1 MKNVNHC
8 GYVAI
13 VGKPNVGKSSILNQI
28 LSKKISI
35 TSDKPETT
43 QRQILGIK
51 TCENYQIVFVDTPGL
66 HENLYKKQKNVLN
79 RYMGKSIH
87 NALLDVNIILFVLG
101 GNRWQEDDQL
111 VLDTIINSNK
121 NKDTPVVLVINKVD
135 LIKNK
140 DDLLPFIN
148 RIKDKYNFSEI
159 FYTSAIKKN
168 GLDELEKTIVSYL
181 PEVESKD
188 YFYFEPDRVTDQN
201 NRTQTAEIIREKVI
215 RFFGAEIP
223 YCIAIEIASLSYTK
237 TQDNLNL
244 TKISAVIWVEKP
256 GQKTIIIGTNGEKI
270 KEVGRSA
277 RIDLEK
283 LFKTK
288 VFLQLWVK
296 IKTNWSDNERA
307 LKSLGFNSY
316 EG

>member
-13 VGKPNVGKSSILNQI
+13 VGKPNVGKSSILNKI
-28 LSKKISI
+28 LNQKISI

-51 TCENYQIVFVDTPGL
+51 TCEKYQIVFVDTPGL

-87 NALLDVNIILFVLG
+87 NALLDVNVILFVLG
-101 GNRWQEDDQL
+101 GSRWQDDDQL

-121 NKDTPVVLVINKVD
+121 NKNIPVILVINKVD
-135 LIKNK
+135 LVKNK
-140 DDLLPFIN
+140 DDLLPFIDL
-148 RIKDKYNFSEI
+148 IKDKYNFSEI
-159 FYTSAIKKN
+159 FYTSAIKKT

-181 PEVESKD
+181 PEVKGAES
-188 YFYFEPDRVTDQN
+188 FYFEQDRVTDQN
-201 NRTQTAEIIREKVI
+201 NRTQTAEIIREKII
-215 RFFGAEIP
+215 RFYGAEIP
-223 YCIAIEIASLSYTK
+223 YSIAIEISSLNNAK
-237 TQDNLNL
+237 TQNNLNL

-277 RIDLEK
+277 RMDLEK